1 MLDGKM
7 IPHVSSW
14 SGGEKS
20 GPPSRAVTAHELGIV
35 PFLHKMLPYLGFATC
50 EVPVIIA
57 ILHQYDTIY
66 LQRSTRVIYDRGVK
80 NMTKLSWSGAWQWG
94 ASTELQL
101 HYLAS
106 TASCNGC
113 TLFQLCLTSSWNAST
128 PPMGHV
134 ERTSHFPHPVSID
147 SGQLLILWLSNK
159 LFRQIMFL

>member
-20 GPPSRAVTAHELGIV
+20 GPTSRAVTAHELGIV
-35 PFLHKMLPYLGFATC
+35 SFLHKMLPNLGFATW

-66 LQRSTRVIYDRGVK
+66 LKRSTRVIYDQGVK
-80 NMTKLSWSGAWQWG
+80 NMMKLSWSGAWQWG
-94 ASTELQL
+94 ALTELQL
-101 HYLAS
+101 HCLAN

-113 TLFQLCLTSSWNAST
+113 TWFQLCLTSSWNAST
-128 PPMGHV
+128 PLNGHA
-134 ERTSHFPHPVSID
+134 ERTSHHPHPVSRD
-147 SGQLLILWLSNK
+147 SG
-159 LFRQIMFL
+159 